1 MRTKT
6 QEKLIEVFEN
16 LIGDST
22 SHGLPRIVKSRSY
35 FIKTIWALCTIFST
49 SVCIYQIHKSIVF
62 YLDYDTTI
70 SVENK
75 VEIPS
80 PFPEVMICNLNP
92 FQTDLALSFL
102 NNNQIFENGNSKFE
116 NIHIKIGLLNQI
128 SSFNDTHKRQFGF
141 NINEILIDCTFNMRK
156 CNSEDFEW
164 YFHSFYGNCFRFKP
178 LNFSH
183 KSISQTGSLFGL
195 VLKLFS
201 GNLESIPALNEK
213 SGYQIII
220 SNQSNQPLFNEG
232 ITISPGMESNLKVE
246 RLFRQHLGQPY
257 NDCLEDLTSTD
268 EFDSE
273 LYRTIIKSNITYTQ
287 LYCFF
292 HCAQKYINENCK
304 CDSNFFQK
312 LNLEDNLCLDNE
324 KLKCALDAVT
334 SFYNNDVE
342 KSCSQYCP
350 LECNSQKFQISTSY
364 AQFPIDQYARE
375 LMNNSLI
382 KSRYLNKSIT
392 IENIK
397 NSVLA
402 LNIYYDDLS
411 YVIISEQPALIFTDL
426 LSTIGGIGG
435 LFIGISFLSF
445 VEIIEISFE
454 IFNVLFSTRID
465 VNIV

>member
-1 MRTKT
+1 MRTKIK
-6 QEKLIEVFEN
+6 EKLIEVLEN

-22 SHGLPRIVKSRSY
+22 THGLPRIVKSRSY
-35 FIKTIWALCTIFST
+35 FIKTIWAICTIIST
-49 SVCIYQIHKSIVF
+49 SVCIYQIHKSIVS

-70 SVENK
+70 SVENI

-102 NNNQIFENGNSKFE
+102 RNNPISNSKFE
-116 NIHIKIGLLNQI
+116 NIQIKIGLMNQI
-128 SSFNDTHKRQFGF
+128 SSFNDTFKKQFGF
-141 NINEILIDCTFNMRK
+141 KINEILIDCTFNTRK
-156 CNSEDFEW
+156 CDSGDFEW

-178 LNFSH
+178 LNFSN
-183 KSISQTGSLFGL
+183 KSISQTGVLFGL
-195 VLKLFS
+195 GLKLFS

-246 RLFRQHLGQPY
+246 RLFRQQVGQPY
-257 NDCLEDLTSTD
+257 NDCLENLTSAD
-268 EFDSE
+268 AFDSE

-287 LYCFF
+287 LHCFF
-292 HCAQKYINENCK
+292 YCAQKNINENCK
-304 CDSNFFQK
+304 CDSNFFPK
-312 LNLEDNLCLDNE
+312 LNLEGNLCLDNE
-324 KLKCALDAVT
+324 KLECALDAVAN
-334 SFYNNDVE
+334 FYNGDSV

-350 LECNSQKFQISTSY
+350 LECKSQKFQISTSF

-375 LMNNSLI
+375 LMNNSFI
-382 KSRYLNKSIT
+382 KSRYLNKSLT
-392 IENIK
+392 VENIK

-411 YVIISEQPALIFTDL
+411 YVIISEKPALIFVDL

-445 VEIIEISFE
+445 VEIIEISLE
-454 IFNVLFSTRID
+454 IFNVLFSTRND
-465 VNIV
+465 VNIT